1 MIVADRA
8 DDEQVICYSRRL
20 ESGSAPDEPEDV
32 LIVVVNL
39 DPHGPRETWLHLN
52 MPELG
57 LDWFDGF
64 VVEDLLTGETFQWQ
78 EHNFVRLD
86 PFFHPAH
93 VLHVMRL

>member
-1 MIVADRA
+1 MFHDV

-20 ESGSAPDEPEDV
+20 ESGETAGGPEDV

-39 DPHGPRETWLHLN
+39 DPHATRETLVHLN
-52 MPELG
+52 MPALG

-64 VVEDLLTGETFQWQ
+64 IVEDLITGTTYPWQ

-86 PFFHPAH
+86 PYFQPAH
-93 VLHVMRL
+93 VLHVRRL